1 MQYTRGRVLLSD
13 AAPILSLTATDRRP
27 SAQTAAVPQRP
38 PFAVSMHVGTPDRI
52 HPVPKPIVRRAV
64 PPPKP
69 EVVRKSSLPSSR
81 IPKAVKGR
89 PRQSIAVPA
98 VHLPLSYPGLCS
110 PPFVP
115 AARSKIPV
123 LPRRRSP
130 DVFFALRTSPQ
141 SAPRTTP
148 YRIPRFKCT
157 PSCLADVKFLD
168 RQPQLSRPN
177 LCPSHTL
184 MVQVRRLARRVS
196 VVEDPDLSQ
205 SPRAEMV
212 EDSIVS
218 ETEVIFVIP
227 VCHYTVVRANHGDQG
242 GIGVEPSRVH
252 GSYSEYQG
260 VSATHASP
268 ASTDSYS
275 LRKTKP
281 TTNTTE
287 DNSIMRSFIGEL
299 KSRLSWTKTATVP
312 KADSFVLWPA
322 SPDVDRPT
330 TTTPITRRRAS
341 CIRLPSRRPLAPIQ
355 NRFFNGAFI
364 GKPPPVSPKDM
375 HLHHPTSTD
384 AFPFSDDNDNCNPP
398 GADFTVTELVTTA
411 FGTRRVRRMVIPPL
425 AEGARLSRDPRVV
438 AELKFLRAKQKVGG
452 GAKADE
458 VQTV

>member
-27 SAQTAAVPQRP
+27 SAQTAAAPQRP

-115 AARSKIPV
+115 LVQRFPSFRGAGPQTF
-123 LPRRRSP
+123 
-130 DVFFALRTSPQ
+130 FFALRTSPQ

-157 PSCLADVKFLD
+157 SVFASPMSNFLAGN
-168 RQPQLSRPN
+168 LSFNVQTPY
-177 LCPSHTL
+177 PSHTL
-184 MVQVRRLARRVS
+184 MVQV
-196 VVEDPDLSQ
+196 
-205 SPRAEMV
+205 V

-218 ETEVIFVIP
+218 ETEVIVVARVP
-227 VCHYTVVRANHGDQG
+227 VCHYTVNIKASPD
-242 GIGVEPSRVH
+242 ST
-252 GSYSEYQG
+252 
-260 VSATHASP
+260 ATHASP
-268 ASTDSYS
+268 ASTDSCS

-287 DNSIMRSFIGEL
+287 DNSIMRTFIGEL
-299 KSRLSWTKTATVP
+299 KSRLSWTVP
-312 KADSFVLWPA
+312 KADSFVLA
-322 SPDVDRPT
+322 SKSGCRP
-330 TTTPITRRRAS
+330 S
-341 CIRLPSRRPLAPIQ
+341 
-355 NRFFNGAFI
+355 
-364 GKPPPVSPKDM
+364 
-375 HLHHPTSTD
+375 
-384 AFPFSDDNDNCNPP
+384 DNDNANNEETSELHHVLALRRQTIAGSSYKPDIKSPP
-398 GADFTVTELVTTA
+398 PA
-411 FGTRRVRRMVIPPL
+411 
-425 AEGARLSRDPRVV
+425 AR
-438 AELKFLRAKQKVGG
+438 
-452 GAKADE
+452 
-458 VQTV
+458 